1 MLKCFLKRGRGGML
15 NKKEIEQALRDYN
28 WMINEIQRQRELLKV
43 IGNNV
48 VAQTGI
54 DAAMPKAKGQTSDP
68 VALEVIRR
76 DKKSKWIEKLES
88 KVLFIQQNIHV
99 ITDEREKAV
108 LECLLDGLSIS
119 AISKHMGLSRKHIY
133 NLKNSIVEQISH
145 NSQIT
150 QNTHFTQKMI
160 KKKQCV

>member
-1 MLKCFLKRGRGGML
+1 ML
-15 NKKEIEQALRDYN
+15 NAKEIEQALRDYN
-28 WMINEIQRQRELLKV
+28 WMINEIQRQRDMLQ
-43 IGNNV
+43 V
-48 VAQTGI
+48 VGSGVTSKYGIESAQ
-54 DAAMPKAKGQTSDP
+54 PKAKGGTSDP

-99 ITDEREKAV
+99 IKDAREKAV
-108 LECLLDGLSIS
+108 LECMLDGLSIS

-145 NSQIT
+145 NAQIT
-150 QNTHFTQKMI
+150 HNTQFTQKMTG
-160 KKKQCV
+160 KKQCV